1 MEQYL
6 NKYVEDNCED
16 IWFITL
22 LDELANYGVRNTDRV
37 IAFGLCLI
45 HDIDIYEKSVKFGEE
60 KQSNLGFVYYKREN
74 GRLVPYKKELI

>member
-6 NKYVEDNCED
+6 QKYVEDNCED
-16 IWFITL
+16 IYFIDL

-45 HDIDIYEKSVKFGEE
+45 HDIDIYEKSVKFGESE
-60 KQSNLGFVYYKREN
+60 RKNIGFVYYRREN
-74 GRLVPYKKELI
+74 GRLIPYKQE